1 MANAVDSFVKCMRSG
16 GDPTKIID
24 ETQNLLSTNNFPGI
38 SYANLEKLVFGPDGL
53 IRFCESS
60 TQKSEYAVEFI
71 SMLVKFGVLPTKL
84 LNLKRKDHLVSA
96 VLSVTKNS
104 RKEKLWISCLSLLA
118 NEDFSEAIGSS
129 KILSDMTCDF
139 FLQINT
145 VATKSSEVLEQA
157 ATAFYKLWE
166 FQVDLFLRQPT
177 LSALHSV
184 VQILAFGMALAK
196 LVPEKY
202 MQKLSSLSGKLI
214 DVERKLQNSGLVP
227 KAHFFGLREVVDLS
241 PMKMLSMIA
250 DILLQKPGPVLV
262 ILKQLVSM
270 FPAFI
275 MDESSLVKII
285 EILMCAIRTPSQ
297 DTGNINDET
306 KDSEEISKEPAV
318 LSLDIFIKLV
328 TTLSRYGSKFNDLP
342 RLLLQLFDLLRA
354 FPTTL
359 AHSEAR
365 LFAWWHFICCLNSDL
380 LIDGFRK
387 FLSPFLANLLGRYL
401 SISTPQGDPQLHP
414 YKLSQGNVYEGNLK
428 AFELVQ
434 HVYSCFFSES
444 SVKFHQ
450 LNVPRLSVSNQLL
463 TQNSY
468 PLLVGLLYWI
478 RSVCKYRSSLSQD
491 ELKMH
496 THCLPSQSVD
506 IIWCGCV
513 NYLLKIS
520 KSIQESLTYKKVT
533 PFQSP
538 SLSVRVSNSSSAI
551 LTVWQHIVTVAC
563 ELIQPPHLIT
573 SDLDTMQYCPSPSES
588 LNIIQNFI
596 QLLEEFK
603 LPDKEKIDLISSL
616 CVKSAE
622 LGGFWIKENSM
633 RKTFCVSQDDFHRW
647 GTQIIRLIDMEPR
660 LNLSNKSITMHILR
674 LTGEQNFLN
683 LIRLILIGILPDFVE
698 LISSNISSQSSFYD
712 DSTQLS
718 LPNCPPVRF
727 SPDALRIWSVLID
740 RLTLFILDEHRVSE
754 NQSTTDIDLSTVESA
769 LLMPFWLAG
778 ASHPSTMDGNHDS
791 SSDTFQYLSFKDS
804 LAISVRQSNLFSA
817 FHQECCLLTT
827 VPTNAWINQL
837 SVKLSTLILSYAP
850 KVFENV
856 NLHLISRFVHC
867 LAQSAEIYEEKG
879 NQKDT
884 HYTFASAKIDDQP
897 LGQLTG
903 LVSLLNSLLLYI
915 PWLHPPTQTENN
927 ESPPCHLSAQESTT
941 QWLTSPPVVSIGT
954 RTNQSINEESANG
967 VHSINRSANSNQV
980 SHGLLDALETVVF
993 LLNNHL
999 HGTDSVL
1006 SMFSKLESSL
1016 TRLVHCCVEAE
1027 KAVIEAG
1034 TDLDEPLLITQH
1046 RQHAKLALEEV
1057 FICIWKQMKVV
1068 PPNISINNPLSMLHV
1083 ISNNQGL
1090 DTPATTPVSNSEISD
1105 SIHSI
1110 AQYEAILSLSFTLC
1124 GYSVKSNQ
1132 ESCEC
1137 ALQLSVTFM
1146 NWFIG
1151 FWNYLVDQYC
1161 VKQTKSNSSK
1171 LLNFRNFLINLEPE
1185 FQKII
1190 MRTLNPNT
1198 QRLADLD
1205 PDEKN
1210 TSRRKSIP
1218 RKTPKSEPTKRL
1230 SRLSKKLASS
1240 SSQSPTISNNLKLKT
1255 EENSPIDSLVTTSR
1269 SDKRLSLV
1277 KDKYKPERSRRS
1289 NTVAGELFS
1298 DTRVSENKNN
1308 PQKLSLNPSIR
1319 SRRRRLSLVNGNSPT
1334 EKIVTPVRR
1343 SFGQT
1348 ENITQSAPSN
1358 FSSRRGRSRKGVNL
1372 FPASPKPSPTN
1383 GIIAKAFGI
1392 PPGTSLINNES
1403 DIHNWSPTA
1412 TSPGPLPSRPLVKR
1426 RLFGGPQEVAVTES
1440 KLNNSN
1446 QLSLQPT
1453 RKRHF
1458 SDSER
1463 NTNNSSKVV
1472 TISTCCE
1479 DTCDF
1484 IFIPPQSESL
1494 KKRRRCLTT
1503 HQKER
1508 FKEQLNEYIPT
1519 MYNELDISQQSWSS
1533 ISGGGGGS
1541 ESQSQLDFSLQSSV
1555 NKDCQEVSE
1564 TPEPL
1569 DSNAKP
1575 NATEEEV
1582 NNETSQTENISVKT
1596 STSPLCIESECIPT
1610 KTVLSPSVDP
1620 PTSEKE
1626 SDLKDDFE
1634 IIQDT
1639 ETINTECEL
1648 DCVDEISS
1656 KLNTSDLS
1664 DETNSNQLS
1673 ESFNLPSNFLP
1684 KTSSKDDN
1692 EKVSPP
1698 TITVT
1703 IPPILTSR
1711 PNNHTLSSPLIRGSS
1726 RAQKMLV
1733 LGLQKAAE
1741 QTARQR
1747 SSSGDHNSGNLSLDN
1762 SPTLTERKSTLNLL
1776 ASPSRSTFSPSVAG
1790 SPSGIIRNLWSKKKS
1805 QRVSFVE
1812 QPVVYTIESIH
1823 SMEQESDEDS
1833 DHDNRIDF
1841 STNRKTI
1848 LFNNNNEDDG
1858 DKYEEFNDLNENKL
1872 DEIVINTNVE
1882 KLKESNK
1889 KNEETGI
1896 NGIPMSKI
1904 EVHVTSKQIP
1914 VDLDASQD
1922 LSQSVFS
1929 ITTEF
1934 DKETT
1939 RGTLSDNSFES
1950 SPHHRRKSVSP
1961 QRREL
1966 PIKKASSGSKYQSSN
1981 QLLKSSKS
1989 RPFFMEPV
1997 HQTEV
2002 ISYDSKTSESTESL
2016 HMNKKE
2022 NILVIDSESTL
2033 IADTQ
2038 LEESTLQ
2045 TNDIV
2050 DNSSASIKQ
2059 TQEDRFVAA
2068 DGYVDD
2074 ECILIEG
2081 SQGGSQI
2088 NNTED
2093 QLISPMNIQI
2103 NQYNFSPIN
2112 VEESPEVNND
2122 KNNGTKDNSSSSQ
2135 TIAILTDNNSTNDK
2149 NVVTTSLLGP
2159 NEAIDERNI
2168 TPLTLPPDIN
2178 NNEEIMNK
2186 NSELKDDTVGD
2197 NKENQPETTMMS
2209 DTTEN
2214 DVEKDILNK
2223 LSQIATSLPI
2233 LRPEQRRSILLE
2245 ALSTFKSIMP

>member
-1 MANAVDSFVKCMRSG
+1 MANAVDRFMKCMRSG
-16 GDPTKIID
+16 ADPTKILD
-24 ETQNLLSTNNFPGI
+24 EIQNLLSTNNFPGI
-38 SYANLEKLVFGPDGL
+38 SCANLEKLVFGPEGL

-60 TQKSEYAVEFI
+60 TQKSEYAAEFI
-71 SMLVKFGVLPTKL
+71 LMLVRFGILSIKL
-84 LNLKRKDHLVSA
+84 LNLKRKDHLVSV

-104 RKEKLWISCLSLLA
+104 RKEELWISCLSLLT
-118 NEDFSEAIGSS
+118 NENLAETIGSS

-139 FLQINT
+139 FLQIHT
-145 VATKSSEVLEQA
+145 VATKSSQVLEQA
-157 ATAFYKLWE
+157 SAAFYRLWE
-166 FQVDLFLRQPT
+166 SQVDLFLRQPT

-184 VQILAFGMALAK
+184 VQTLAFGMALAK

-202 MQKLSSLSGKLI
+202 IQKLSRLSGKLI
-214 DVERKLQNSGLVP
+214 DVERKLQSSGLVP
-227 KAHFFGLREVVDLS
+227 KAHFFSMREVVDLS

-275 MDESSLVKII
+275 MDEPSLVKII
-285 EILMCAIRTPSQ
+285 EILMCAIRMPSQ
-297 DTGNINDET
+297 DIGNMNNET
-306 KDSEEISKEPAV
+306 KDPEEISEEPAV

-328 TTLSRYGSKFNDLP
+328 TTLSSYGSKFNDLP

-380 LIDGFRK
+380 LTDGFRK

-414 YKLSQGNVYEGNLK
+414 YKLSQGNVYEGNAK

-450 LNVPRLSVSNQLL
+450 LNVPRLSVNNQLL

-478 RSVCKYRSSLSQD
+478 RSVCKYRFSWSP
-491 ELKMH
+491 EKLKIPS
-496 THCLPSQSVD
+496 HCLPSQSVD
-506 IIWCGCV
+506 VIWCGCV
-513 NYLLKIS
+513 NYLLRIS
-520 KSIQESLTYKKVT
+520 KSIQEPLTYKKVT

-538 SLSVRVSNSSSAI
+538 SLSVRASSSSSAI
-551 LTVWQHIVTVAC
+551 LSVWQHIVTVTC
-563 ELIQPPHLIT
+563 ELIQPHDLIT
-573 SDLDTMQYCPSPSES
+573 SSGLDTIQYCPSPSES

-616 CVKSAE
+616 CVKSVE
-622 LGGFWIKENSM
+622 LGGFWLKENST

-674 LTGEQNFLN
+674 LTGEQHFLN
-683 LIRLILIGILPDFVE
+683 LIRLILIGLLSDFVE
-698 LISSNISSQSSFYD
+698 FISSNISSQSSFND

-718 LPNCPPVRF
+718 LSNCPPVRF
-727 SPDALRIWSVLID
+727 SPDALRVWSVLVD
-740 RLTLFILDEHRVSE
+740 RITQFILDEHRVSE
-754 NQSTTDIDLSTVESA
+754 NQSAIDIDLSTVESA

-778 ASHPSTMDGNHDS
+778 ASHPNTINGNHDS
-791 SSDTFQYLSFKDS
+791 SSDAFQYLSFKDS

-850 KVFENV
+850 KVMENI

-884 HYTFASAKIDDQP
+884 HCTFASVKIDDQP

-915 PWLHPPTQTENN
+915 PWLHPPTQTENDD
-927 ESPPCHLSAQESTT
+927 SPPCYLSAQESTT
-941 QWLTSPPVVSIGT
+941 QWLTSPPVISIRT
-954 RTNQSINEESANG
+954 RTNQLNNEKSANN

-980 SHGLLDALETVVF
+980 SYGLLDALETVVF

-999 HGTDSVL
+999 HETDSVL

-1016 TRLVHCCVEAE
+1016 TRLVDCCVKAE

-1068 PPNISINNPLSMLHV
+1068 PPNVSINNPLSMFRTIPDKQDLK
-1083 ISNNQGL
+1083 
-1090 DTPATTPVSNSEISD
+1090 TPATTPVFNSEISD
-1105 SIHSI
+1105 SIHPI
-1110 AQYEAILSLSFTLC
+1110 AQYEAIFSLSLTLC
-1124 GYSVKSNQ
+1124 GYNVKSNQ

-1190 MRTLNPNT
+1190 IRTLNPNIQQLT
-1198 QRLADLD
+1198 DLS
-1205 PDEKN
+1205 PSEKS
-1210 TSRRKSIP
+1210 TSRRKSIS

-1230 SRLSKKLASS
+1230 SRLSKRLSSSS
-1240 SSQSPTISNNLKLKT
+1240 SSQSPVISNNLKLKI

-1269 SDKRLSLV
+1269 SDKKLSFA
-1277 KDKYKPERSRRS
+1277 KDKFKPEKSRKP
-1289 NTVAGELFS
+1289 NTIVGDLFS
-1298 DTRVSENKNN
+1298 DILVSQNN
-1308 PQKLSLNPSIR
+1308 NDPKKPSHNPSIR
-1319 SRRRRLSLVNGNSPT
+1319 SRRGRLSLVKVNSPI
-1334 EKIVTPVRR
+1334 EKMVTPVRR
-1343 SFGQT
+1343 SFEQT

-1358 FSSRRGRSRKGVNL
+1358 SSSRRGRGRKGVNL

-1383 GIIAKAFGI
+1383 GIIAEAFGI
-1392 PPGTSLINNES
+1392 PPGTSLIDNEN
-1403 DIHNWSPTA
+1403 DNHNWSPTV
-1412 TSPGPLPSRPLVKR
+1412 TSPGPLPCRPLVKR
-1426 RLFGGPQEVAVTES
+1426 RLFGGPQEVPVTES
-1440 KLNNSN
+1440 KSNNSN

-1458 SDSER
+1458 SDSEQ
-1463 NTNNSSKVV
+1463 NTTTSKVV

-1484 IFIPPQSESL
+1484 IFIPPQSESV
-1494 KKRRRCLTT
+1494 KKRRRYLTT

-1508 FKEQLNEYIPT
+1508 FKEQLREYIPT

-1541 ESQSQLDFSLQSSV
+1541 ESQSQIEFSPQSSV

-1564 TPEPL
+1564 TLEPL
-1569 DSNAKP
+1569 DSHTKP
-1575 NATEEEV
+1575 NVTEEL
-1582 NNETSQTENISVKT
+1582 NNESSQTENITVKN
-1596 STSPLCIESECIPT
+1596 STSPLCMESECIPT
-1610 KTVLSPSVDP
+1610 KAVLSPSIDP
-1620 PTSEKE
+1620 LTEKE

-1656 KLNTSDLS
+1656 RLNTSDLS
-1664 DETNSNQLS
+1664 GQTNSNQFN
-1673 ESFNLPSNFLP
+1673 ESFNLPSTTLP
-1684 KTSSKDDN
+1684 KQSPKDEND
-1692 EKVSPP
+1692 KVSPP
-1698 TITVT
+1698 TITVS

-1747 SSSGDHNSGNLSLDN
+1747 SSSGDHNSGSLSLDN

-1776 ASPSRSTFSPSVAG
+1776 ASSSRSTLNPSVAD

-1812 QPVVYTIESIH
+1812 QPVVYTIEPTNSI
-1823 SMEQESDEDS
+1823 EQESDEDY
-1833 DHDNRIDF
+1833 DHDNQIDF
-1841 STNRKTI
+1841 STNRERI
-1848 LFNNNNEDDG
+1848 VFSNDDDG
-1858 DKYEEFNDLNENKL
+1858 DKYEGFNDLNGNEP
-1872 DEIVINTNVE
+1872 DEVVINGNVE
-1882 KLKESNK
+1882 ELKESNK
-1889 KNEETGI
+1889 KNEEMEI

-1904 EVHVTSKQIP
+1904 QADVTSKQIP

-1922 LSQSVFS
+1922 SSQSVFS
-1929 ITTEF
+1929 ITTEI
-1934 DKETT
+1934 DKETAPS
-1939 RGTLSDNSFES
+1939 TLSENSFEPS
-1950 SPHHRRKSVSP
+1950 LHHRRKSASP

-1966 PIKKASSGSKYQSSN
+1966 PIKKVSSGYKYQSSN
-1981 QLLKSSKS
+1981 QLLKSSKG
-1989 RPFFMEPV
+1989 RPLFMEPV

-2045 TNDIV
+2045 TNDIG
-2050 DNSSASIKQ
+2050 DNSSRSNKQ
-2059 TQEDRFVAA
+2059 TQEDEFVTT

-2081 SQGGSQI
+2081 SQGSSQI

-2093 QLISPMNIQI
+2093 QLISSMNSQI

-2112 VEESPEVNND
+2112 VEESSEMNND
-2122 KNNGTKDNSSSSQ
+2122 NNSDTKDNSSSSQ
-2135 TIAILTDNNSTNDK
+2135 TIAILTDNNDTNDK
-2149 NVVTTSLLGP
+2149 NVVTSSLIGP
-2159 NEAIDERNI
+2159 NETIDERDV
-2168 TPLTLPPDIN
+2168 TSSTLPDN
-2178 NNEEIMNK
+2178 NNEIMNE
-2186 NSELKDDTVGD
+2186 NSKESEVKDDTVGD
-2197 NKENQPETTMMS
+2197 NKENQPGSTMMS
-2209 DTTEN
+2209 DSTEN
-2214 DVEKDILNK
+2214 DVEKDILDK

-2233 LRPEQRRSILLE
+2233 LRPEQRRAVLLE

>member
-1 MANAVDSFVKCMRSG
+1 
-16 GDPTKIID
+16 
-24 ETQNLLSTNNFPGI
+24 
-38 SYANLEKLVFGPDGL
+38 
-53 IRFCESS
+53 
-60 TQKSEYAVEFI
+60 
-71 SMLVKFGVLPTKL
+71 
-84 LNLKRKDHLVSA
+84 
-96 VLSVTKNS
+96 
-104 RKEKLWISCLSLLA
+104 
-118 NEDFSEAIGSS
+118 
-129 KILSDMTCDF
+129 
-139 FLQINT
+139 
-145 VATKSSEVLEQA
+145 
-157 ATAFYKLWE
+157 
-166 FQVDLFLRQPT
+166 
-177 LSALHSV
+177 
-184 VQILAFGMALAK
+184 MALAK

-387 FLSPFLANLLGRYL
+387 
-401 SISTPQGDPQLHP
+401 
-414 YKLSQGNVYEGNLK
+414 
-428 AFELVQ
+428 
-434 HVYSCFFSES
+434 
-444 SVKFHQ
+444 
-450 LNVPRLSVSNQLL
+450 
-463 TQNSY
+463 
-468 PLLVGLLYWI
+468 
-478 RSVCKYRSSLSQD
+478 
-491 ELKMH
+491 
-496 THCLPSQSVD
+496 
-506 IIWCGCV
+506 
-513 NYLLKIS
+513 
-520 KSIQESLTYKKVT
+520 
-533 PFQSP
+533 
-538 SLSVRVSNSSSAI
+538 
-551 LTVWQHIVTVAC
+551 
-563 ELIQPPHLIT
+563 
-573 SDLDTMQYCPSPSES
+573 
-588 LNIIQNFI
+588 NIIQNFI

-698 LISSNISSQSSFYD
+698 FISSNIYSQSSFYD

-718 LPNCPPVRF
+718 LQNCPPVRF
-727 SPDALRIWSVLID
+727 SPDALRVWSVLID

-1046 RQHAKLALEEV
+1046 RQHAKLAV
-1057 FICIWKQMKVV
+1057 
-1068 PPNISINNPLSMLHV
+1068 
-1083 ISNNQGL
+1083 
-1090 DTPATTPVSNSEISD
+1090 T
-1105 SIHSI
+1105 
-1110 AQYEAILSLSFTLC
+1110 
-1124 GYSVKSNQ
+1124 
-1132 ESCEC
+1132 
-1137 ALQLSVTFM
+1137 LQLSVTFM

-1648 DCVDEISS
+1648 DCVDEISP

-1673 ESFNLPSNFLP
+1673 ESFNLPSKTLP
-1684 KTSSKDDN
+1684 KPSPKDEN

-1698 TITVT
+1698 TIAVT

-1733 LGLQKAAE
+1733 LGLQKAAQ

-1762 SPTLTERKSTLNLL
+1762 SPTLTERKSMLNLL
-1776 ASPSRSTFSPSVAG
+1776 ASPSRLTFTPSVAD

-1812 QPVVYTIESIH
+1812 QPVVYTIESTH

-1833 DHDNRIDF
+1833 DHDNQIDF

-1922 LSQSVFS
+1922 LSQS
-1929 ITTEF
+1929 
-1934 DKETT
+1934 
-1939 RGTLSDNSFES
+1939 
-1950 SPHHRRKSVSP
+1950 
-1961 QRREL
+1961 
-1966 PIKKASSGSKYQSSN
+1966 
-1981 QLLKSSKS
+1981 
-1989 RPFFMEPV
+1989 
-1997 HQTEV
+1997 
-2002 ISYDSKTSESTESL
+2002 
-2016 HMNKKE
+2016 
-2022 NILVIDSESTL
+2022 
-2033 IADTQ
+2033 
-2038 LEESTLQ
+2038 
-2045 TNDIV
+2045 
-2050 DNSSASIKQ
+2050 
-2059 TQEDRFVAA
+2059 
-2068 DGYVDD
+2068 
-2074 ECILIEG
+2074 
-2081 SQGGSQI
+2081 
-2088 NNTED
+2088 
-2093 QLISPMNIQI
+2093 
-2103 NQYNFSPIN
+2103 
-2112 VEESPEVNND
+2112 
-2122 KNNGTKDNSSSSQ
+2122 DNSSSSQ

-2214 DVEKDILNK
+2214 DVEKDILDK